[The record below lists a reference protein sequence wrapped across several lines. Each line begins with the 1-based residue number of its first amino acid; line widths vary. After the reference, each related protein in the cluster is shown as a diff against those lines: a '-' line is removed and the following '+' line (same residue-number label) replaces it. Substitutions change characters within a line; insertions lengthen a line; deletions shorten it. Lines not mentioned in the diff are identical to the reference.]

1 MANVTRYKTSK
12 GETRYRVRYRKP
24 GGTQTD
30 KRGFKRKIDA
40 ETWAAEHVTIAKAA
54 NSYIDPQGRSRRFGE
69 LYKQWIAIKKPF
81 WKPSQ
86 LESTEASYRTH
97 VQAKWENRRIG
108 EISQAELQEW
118 VSDLTSRRSASVVL
132 RAKGIV
138 NGVLKRA
145 VKDRLIAEN
154 PCEGL
159 ELPRKPKRKERRV
172 YLTIPQLVA
181 FADECLNAI
190 YIGDERR
197 ALVLLLGFCGLRWGE
212 ASDLRKE
219 DVDVEERSLRI
230 RSSIVW
236 IKGKPVEGTPKSYEM
251 RTLYMPL
258 IVAEALAPI
267 LKRKKRGERVFS
279 DPSGHPLHPQSASAV
294 RGNRTWWPSALKRLG
309 WDTDD
314 WPSPHDLRHTAAS
327 IAVHAGANVKGL
339 QRMLGH
345 ASASMTLDVYADL
358 FDSDLLDVTRM
369 VDAAVQLETSEKECG
384 QDVGKNVPE
393 PAVMV

>member
-24 GGTQTD
+24 DGTQTD

-40 ETWAAEHVTIAKAA
+40 ETWAAEHVTIAKAT
-54 NSYIDPQGRSRRFGE
+54 NSYIDPQGGSRRFGE
-69 LYKQWIAIKKPF
+69 LYKQWITIKKPF

-219 DVDVEERSLRI
+219 DVDVRERSLRI

-267 LKRKKRGERVFS
+267 LKRKKRGERVFC

-294 RGNRTWWPSALKRLG
+294 KGNRTWWPSALKRLG

-384 QDVGKNVPE
+384 QNVGKNVPE

>member
-1 MANVTRYKTSK
+1 MANVTRYKTTK

-24 GGTQTD
+24 DGTQTD

-40 ETWAAEHVTIAKAA
+40 ENWAAEHVTIAKAT
-54 NSYIDPQGRSRRFGE
+54 NSYIDPQGGLKRFGD
-69 LYKQWIAIKKPF
+69 LYEQWLAIRKPF

-86 LESTEASYRTH
+86 LESIETSYRTH
-97 VQAKWENRRIG
+97 VRRQWEGRRIG

-138 NGVLKRA
+138 NGVMKRA

-172 YLTIPQLVA
+172 YLSIPQLVA

-219 DVDVEERSLRI
+219 DVDVGKRSLRI
-230 RSSIVW
+230 RRSIVW
-236 IKGKPVEGTPKSYEM
+236 VKGKPVEGTPKSYEM

-279 DPSGHPLHPQSASAV
+279 DPSGRPLHPQSASAV

-309 WDTDD
+309 WDMDD

-369 VDAAVQLETSEKECG
+369 VDAAVQLETSEKGCG
-384 QDVGKNVPE
+384 QNVGKNVPE

>member
-12 GETRYRVRYRKP
+12 GEVRYRVRYRKP
-24 GGTQTD
+24 DGTQTD
-30 KRGFKRKIDA
+30 KRGFRRKIDA
-40 ETWAAEHVTIAKAA
+40 ENWAAEHVTIAKAT
-54 NSYIDPQGRSRRFGE
+54 NSYIDPQGGLKRFGD
-69 LYKQWIAIKKPF
+69 LYEQWLAIKKPF

-86 LESTEASYRTH
+86 LESTEASWRTH
-97 VQAKWENRRIG
+97 VQPKWENRRIG
-108 EISQAELQEW
+108 EISQTELQEW

-138 NGVLKRA
+138 NGVLKQA
-145 VKDRLIAEN
+145 VKDKLIAEN

-159 ELPRKPKRKERRV
+159 ELPRKPKRKERRI
-172 YLTIPQLVA
+172 YLTIPKLVA
-181 FADECLNAI
+181 FADECANAI
-190 YIGDERR
+190 NIGDERR

-219 DVDVEERSLRI
+219 DVNLEKRFLRI
-230 RSSIVW
+230 CRSIVW
-236 IKGKPVEGTPKSYEM
+236 VNGRPVEGTPKSYEM
-251 RTLYMPL
+251 RTLYMPG
-258 IVAEALAPI
+258 IVADALAPI
-267 LKRKKRGERVFS
+267 LKRRKRGERVFS
-279 DPSGHPLHPQSASAV
+279 DPSGCPIREQSASTV
-294 RGNRTWWPSALKRLG
+294 KGNRTWWPSALKRLG

-327 IAVHAGANVKGL
+327 IAVHAGANVKAL

-369 VDAAVQLETSEKECG
+369 VDAAVSVECG
-384 QDVGKNVPE
+384 QNVGKAARETVKV
-393 PAVMV
+393 A

>member
-24 GGTQTD
+24 DGTQTD
-30 KRGFKRKIDA
+30 KRGFHRKIDA
-40 ETWAAEHVTIAKAA
+40 ENWAAEHVTIAKAT
-54 NSYIDPQGRSRRFGE
+54 NSYIDPQGGSRRFGE

-219 DVDVEERSLRI
+219 DVDVGERSLRI

-384 QDVGKNVPE
+384 QDVGKNGPE

>member
-24 GGTQTD
+24 DGTQTD
-30 KRGFKRKIDA
+30 KRGFRRKIDA
-40 ETWAAEHVTIAKAA
+40 ENWAAEHVTIAKAT
-54 NSYIDPQGRSRRFGE
+54 NSYIDPQGGSRRFGE

-219 DVDVEERSLRI
+219 DVDVGERSLRI

>member
-24 GGTQTD
+24 DGTQTD
-30 KRGFKRKIDA
+30 KRGFHRKIDA
-40 ETWAAEHVTIAKAA
+40 ENWAAEHVTIAKAT
-54 NSYIDPQGRSRRFGE
+54 NSYIDPQGGSRRFGE

-219 DVDVEERSLRI
+219 DVDVRERSLRI

-294 RGNRTWWPSALKRLG
+294 KGNRTWWPSALKRLG

-384 QDVGKNVPE
+384 QNVGKNVPE

>member
-24 GGTQTD
+24 DGTQTD
-30 KRGFKRKIDA
+30 KRGFHRKIDA
-40 ETWAAEHVTIAKAA
+40 ENWAAEHVTIAKAT
-54 NSYIDPQGRSRRFGE
+54 NSYIDPQGGSRRFGE

-118 VSDLTSRRSASVVL
+118 ISDLTSRRSASVVL

-219 DVDVEERSLRI
+219 DVDVRERSLRI

-294 RGNRTWWPSALKRLG
+294 KGNRTWWPSALKRLG

-384 QDVGKNVPE
+384 QNVGKNVPE

>member
-24 GGTQTD
+24 DGTQTD
-30 KRGFKRKIDA
+30 KRGFRRKVDA
-40 ETWAAEHVTIAKAA
+40 ENWAAEHVTIAKAT
-54 NSYIDPQGRSRRFGE
+54 NSYIDPQGGSRRFGE

-219 DVDVEERSLRI
+219 DVDVGERSLRI

>member
-24 GGTQTD
+24 DGTQTD
-30 KRGFKRKIDA
+30 KRGFHRKIDA
-40 ETWAAEHVTIAKAA
+40 ENWAAEHVTIAKAT
-54 NSYIDPQGRSRRFGE
+54 NSYIDPQGGSRRFGE

-118 VSDLTSRRSASVVL
+118 VSGLTSRRSASVVL

-219 DVDVEERSLRI
+219 DVDVGERSLRI

>member
-1 MANVTRYKTSK
+1 MANITRYRTAK
-12 GETRYRVRYRKP
+12 GENRYRVRYRKP
-24 GGTQTD
+24 DGTQTD
-30 KRGFKRKIDA
+30 KRGFRRKIDA
-40 ETWAAEHVTIAKAA
+40 ETWAAEHVTIAKAT
-54 NSYIDPQGRSRRFGE
+54 NSYIDPQGGSRRFGE

-219 DVDVEERSLRI
+219 DVDVGERSLRI

>member
-1 MANVTRYKTSK
+1 MANVTRYKTTK

-24 GGTQTD
+24 DGTQTD
-30 KRGFKRKIDA
+30 KRGFRRKIDA
-40 ETWAAEHVTIAKAA
+40 ENWAAEHVTIAKAT
-54 NSYIDPQGRSRRFGE
+54 NSYIDPQGGSRRFGE

-219 DVDVEERSLRI
+219 DVDVGERSLRI

>member
-24 GGTQTD
+24 DGTQTD

-40 ETWAAEHVTIAKAA
+40 ETWAAEHVTIAKAT
-54 NSYIDPQGRSRRFGE
+54 NSYIDPQGGSRRFGE

-97 VQAKWENRRIG
+97 VQAKWADRRIG

-219 DVDVEERSLRI
+219 DVDVRERSLRI

-294 RGNRTWWPSALKRLG
+294 KGNRTWWPSALKRLG

-384 QDVGKNVPE
+384 QNVGKNVPE

>member
-1 MANVTRYKTSK
+1 MANVTRYKTTK

-24 GGTQTD
+24 DGTQTD

-40 ETWAAEHVTIAKAA
+40 ETWAAEHVTIAKAT
-54 NSYIDPQGRSRRFGE
+54 NSYIDPQGGSRRFGE

-219 DVDVEERSLRI
+219 DVDVGERSLRI

-236 IKGKPVEGTPKSYEM
+236 IKGKPVEGTPKSYEV

>member
-1 MANVTRYKTSK
+1 MANVTRYKTTK

-24 GGTQTD
+24 DGTQTD
-30 KRGFKRKIDA
+30 KRGFRRKIDA
-40 ETWAAEHVTIAKAA
+40 ENWAAEHVTIAKAT
-54 NSYIDPQGRSRRFGE
+54 NSYIDPQGGLKRFGD
-69 LYKQWIAIKKPF
+69 LYEQWLAIRKPF

-86 LESTEASYRTH
+86 LESIETSYRTH
-97 VQAKWENRRIG
+97 VRRQWEGRRIG

-138 NGVLKRA
+138 NGVMKRA

-172 YLTIPQLVA
+172 YLSIPQLVA

-219 DVDVEERSLRI
+219 DVDVGKRSLRI
-230 RSSIVW
+230 RRSIVW
-236 IKGKPVEGTPKSYEM
+236 VKGKPVEGTPKSYEM

-267 LKRKKRGERVFS
+267 LKRRKRGERVFS
-279 DPSGHPLHPQSASAV
+279 DPSGRPLHPQSASAV
-294 RGNRTWWPSALKRLG
+294 RGNRTWWPSVLKRLG
-309 WDTDD
+309 WDMDD

-369 VDAAVQLETSEKECG
+369 VDAAVQLETSEKGCG
-384 QDVGKNVPE
+384 QNVGKNVPE

>member
-1 MANVTRYKTSK
+1 MANVTRYKTTK

-24 GGTQTD
+24 DGTQTD
-30 KRGFKRKIDA
+30 KRGFRRKIDA
-40 ETWAAEHVTIAKAA
+40 ENWAAEHVTIAKAT
-54 NSYIDPQGRSRRFGE
+54 NSYIDPQGGLKRFGD
-69 LYKQWIAIKKPF
+69 LYEQWLAIRKPF

-86 LESTEASYRTH
+86 LESIETSYRTH
-97 VQAKWENRRIG
+97 VRRQWEGRRIG

-138 NGVLKRA
+138 NGVMKRA

-172 YLTIPQLVA
+172 YLSIPQLVA

-219 DVDVEERSLRI
+219 DVDVGKRSLRI
-230 RSSIVW
+230 RRSIVW
-236 IKGKPVEGTPKSYEM
+236 VKGKPVEGTPKSYEM

-267 LKRKKRGERVFS
+267 LKRRKRGERVFS
-279 DPSGHPLHPQSASAV
+279 DPSGRPLHPQSASAV

-309 WDTDD
+309 WDMDD

-369 VDAAVQLETSEKECG
+369 VDAAVQLETSEKGCG
-384 QDVGKNVPE
+384 QNVGKNVPE

>member
-24 GGTQTD
+24 DGTQTD

-40 ETWAAEHVTIAKAA
+40 ETWAAEHVTIAKAT
-54 NSYIDPQGRSRRFGE
+54 NSYIDPQGGSRRFGE

-118 VSDLTSRRSASVVL
+118 VSDLTSHRSASVVL

-145 VKDRLIAEN
+145 VKDKLLAEN
-154 PCEGL
+154 PCDGL

-181 FADECLNAI
+181 FADECANAMH
-190 YIGDERR
+190 IGDERR
-197 ALVLLLGFCGLRWGE
+197 ALVLLLGLCGLRWGE

-219 DVDVEERSLRI
+219 DVDVGERSLRI

-294 RGNRTWWPSALKRLG
+294 KGNRTWWPSALKRLG

-369 VDAAVQLETSEKECG
+369 VDAAVQLETSGKECG
-384 QDVGKNVPE
+384 QNVGKKVPE

>member
-1 MANVTRYKTSK
+1 MANITRYRTAK
-12 GETRYRVRYRKP
+12 GENRYRVRYRKP
-24 GGTQTD
+24 DGTQTD
-30 KRGFKRKIDA
+30 KRGFRRKIDA
-40 ETWAAEHVTIAKAA
+40 ETWAAEHVTIAKAT
-54 NSYIDPQGRSRRFGE
+54 NSYIDPQGGSRRFGE

-219 DVDVEERSLRI
+219 DVDVG
-230 RSSIVW
+230 
-236 IKGKPVEGTPKSYEM
+236 GKVSAYPQQHRLDQGK
-251 RTLYMPL
+251 
-258 IVAEALAPI
+258 A
-267 LKRKKRGERVFS
+267 GG
-279 DPSGHPLHPQSASAV
+279 GHPEIL
-294 RGNRTWWPSALKRLG
+294 
-309 WDTDD
+309 
-314 WPSPHDLRHTAAS
+314 
-327 IAVHAGANVKGL
+327 
-339 QRMLGH
+339 
-345 ASASMTLDVYADL
+345 
-358 FDSDLLDVTRM
+358 
-369 VDAAVQLETSEKECG
+369 
-384 QDVGKNVPE
+384 
-393 PAVMV
+393 

>member
-1 MANVTRYKTSK
+1 MANVTRYKTTK

-24 GGTQTD
+24 DGTQTD

-40 ETWAAEHVTIAKAA
+40 ETWAAEHVTIAKAT
-54 NSYIDPQGRSRRFGE
+54 NSYIDPQGGSRRFGE

-219 DVDVEERSLRI
+219 DVDVGERSLRI